1 MSTLIQMYVPGTPVS
16 FRAKRDL
23 VHAWRQKV
31 GDVARKLV
39 AEPIE
44 EDDLVVR
51 ITHFYRCPPR
61 CDADNMSKP
70 ICDALSRI
78 AYFDDRQIVEC
89 TSRRIPLG
97 RAFRL
102 GGMPH
107 ELAVALCEGDE
118 FVYIQI
124 SRARM
129 ESWHIWN
136 PQPALAWT

>member
-1 MSTLIQMYVPGTPVS
+1 MSSQIQMCVPGTPVS
-16 FRAKRDL
+16 FRARRDQVL
-23 VHAWRQKV
+23 AWRQKV
-31 GDVARKLV
+31 EEVARQHV
-39 AEPIE
+39 SEPFD

-89 TSRRIPLG
+89 TCRRIPLG

-102 GGMPH
+102 GGMPP
-107 ELAVALCEGDE
+107 ELAVALCGGDE
-118 FVYIQI
+118 FVYIQVEQV
-124 SRARM
+124 RL
-129 ESWHIWN
+129 ESWSIWN
-136 PQPALAWT
+136 HRPALAWA